1 MKTDQK
7 TNKALAQRIS
17 ISLPPKLALA
27 LDAMVEQRGFQ
38 NRSQAVAEMIE
49 ESIIQHRQEDGETVM
64 AGTITLFYDSGK
76 TGLLQQLAKIEREH
90 VEECISSQH
99 VLLEGQYI
107 MEVVL
112 VQGPV
117 KRLRLITNRMLTCKG
132 VSSGGLTLTSKL
144 IPQVHGRK
152 EIQ

>member
-1 MKTDQK
+1 MKADQK
-7 TNKALAQRIS
+7 TNKTLAQRIS
-17 ISLPPKLALA
+17 VSLPARLATA
-27 LDAMVEQRGFQ
+27 LDAMVAARGFQ

-49 ESIIQHRQEDGETVM
+49 QGLIAHQQEDGQTLM

-76 TGLLQQLAKIEREH
+76 TGLLQELARIERAH

-99 VLLEGQYI
+99 VLLEGGYI

-117 KRLRLITNRMLTCKG
+117 HRLRALTNQILACKG

-144 IPQVHGRK
+144 IPQVHGR
-152 EIQ
+152 

>member
-1 MKTDQK
+1 MKTDK
-7 TNKALAQRIS
+7 KSPKALAHRIS
-17 ISLPPKLALA
+17 VSLPPHLAA
-27 LDAMVEQRGFQ
+27 AFDKMVEERGFQ

-49 ESIIQHRQEDGETVM
+49 NSIIKHQEEDGDTIM

-90 VEECISSQH
+90 VNECISSQH

-117 KRLRLITNRMLTCKG
+117 ERLRTLTNRILACKG

-144 IPQVHGRK
+144 IPQLHGR
-152 EIQ
+152 

>member
-1 MKTDQK
+1 MKAHNK
-7 TNKALAQRIS
+7 RPKALAHRIS
-17 ISLPPKLALA
+17 ISLPARLAEA
-27 LDAMVEQRGFQ
+27 LDEMVSERGFQ
-38 NRSQAVAEMIE
+38 NRSQAIAEMIE
-49 ESIIQHRQEDGETVM
+49 QTLVEHKQQNGTAVM

-76 TGLLQQLAKIEREH
+76 AGLLQQLAQIEREH

-99 VLLEGQYI
+99 VLLEGHYI

-117 KRLRLITNRMLTCKG
+117 QRLRALTNKMLACKG

-144 IPQVHGRK
+144 IPQVHGR
-152 EIQ
+152 

>member
-1 MKTDQK
+1 MKTDK
-7 TNKALAQRIS
+7 KEPKSLAQRIS
-17 ISLPPKLALA
+17 ISLPARLASA
-27 LDAMVEQRGFQ
+27 LDEMVNERGFQ

-49 ESIIQHRQEDGETVM
+49 QTLVEHKQQDGATVM

-76 TGLLQQLAKIEREH
+76 SGLLQELAKIEREH
-90 VEECISSQH
+90 LEECISSQH

-117 KRLRLITNRMLTCKG
+117 QNLRALTNEMLACKG

-152 EIQ
+152 I

>member
-1 MKTDQK
+1 MQTDQK
-7 TNKALAQRIS
+7 TNKPLAQRIS
-17 ISLPPKLALA
+17 VSLPAKLATA
-27 LDAMVEQRGFQ
+27 LDAMVAARGFQ

-49 ESIIQHRQEDGETVM
+49 QGLIAHQQEDGETLM
-64 AGTITLFYDSGK
+64 AGTITLFYDAGK
-76 TGLLQQLAKIEREH
+76 TGLLQELARIERAH

-99 VLLEGQYI
+99 VLLEGQHI

-117 KRLRLITNRMLTCKG
+117 RRLRALTNQMLACKG

-144 IPQVHGRK
+144 IPQVHGR
-152 EIQ
+152 

>member
-1 MKTDQK
+1 MKKNAEQD
-7 TNKALAQRIS
+7 KALAQRIS
-17 ISLPPKLALA
+17 ISLPSKLATA
-27 LDAMVEQRGFQ
+27 LDEMVTERGFQ

-49 ESIIQHRQEDGETVM
+49 QTLVAHKQQDGASVM
-64 AGTITLFYDSGK
+64 AGTVTLFYDSSK

-90 VEECISSQH
+90 LEECISSQH

-117 KRLRLITNRMLTCKG
+117 ERLRALTNQMLACKG
-132 VSSGGLTLTSKL
+132 VSSGGLTLTNKL
-144 IPQVHGRK
+144 IPQVHDRK
-152 EIQ
+152 S

>member
-7 TNKALAQRIS
+7 TNKALVQRIS
-17 ISLPPKLALA
+17 ISLQPKLATA
-27 LDAMVEQRGFQ
+27 LDSMVEQRGFQ

-49 ESIIQHRQEDGETVM
+49 QWLIQHQQEDGEAIM
-64 AGTITLFYDSGK
+64 AGTVTLFYDSGK
-76 TGLLQQLAKIEREH
+76 TGLLQQLARIEREH

-99 VLLEGQYI
+99 VLLEGQHI

-117 KRLRLITNRMLTCKG
+117 WRLRMFTNQVLACKG
-132 VSSGGLTLTSKL
+132 VSSGGLTLTNKL
-144 IPQVHGRK
+144 IPQVHGR
-152 EIQ
+152 